1 MVQATGHGAT
11 GERSR
16 ERADERAKAGA
27 VQSLNGSDE
36 KPCNP
41 PDGNRPVTRIGVC
54 ITLLFLV
61 GCTPGTDVIYGS
73 SIRPGGGLPSIT
85 TMAVGRV
92 GAQPA
97 PAAPAAPQ
105 RHRLTGAASASDS
118 PAAASPSLS
127 QTGETL

>member
-1 MVQATGHGAT
+1 M
-11 GERSR
+11 
-16 ERADERAKAGA
+16 
-27 VQSLNGSDE
+27 
-36 KPCNP
+36 
-41 PDGNRPVTRIGVC
+41 TRTRVC

-73 SIRPGGGLPSIT
+73 NIRPGGGLPSIT
-85 TMAVGRV
+85 TMAVGRI

-97 PAAPAAPQ
+97 PGAPPHLRARHQAQ
-105 RHRLTGAASASDS
+105 HHRLTGAASTSDS